1 MKISIHNQKIISI
14 FISDEL
20 NTFVSCSSDNYINIF
35 SLPNCKV
42 INSFYVEEP
51 EMALLSSRP
60 LPVCIFYSN
69 KKKKLL
75 IYGVNGT
82 FVMDMEIKR
91 KPEYSLIYTS
101 KNFRDYLLFGSN
113 GNIFIYSLPYLEI
126 INKIQIIEEKFYQEY
141 DLFIKCYKN
150 KIKNIEYLIALDR
163 NNQTLYII
171 GDK

>member
-1 MKISIHNQKIISI
+1 MKISVHNQKIISI

-60 LPVCIFYSN
+60 LPVCISYSN

-75 IYGVNGT
+75 IYGINGT
-82 FVMDMEIKR
+82 LGMEKEINR
-91 KPEYSLIYTS
+91 KQNP
-101 KNFRDYLLFGSN
+101 N
-113 GNIFIYSLPYLEI
+113 
-126 INKIQIIEEKFYQEY
+126 
-141 DLFIKCYKN
+141 
-150 KIKNIEYLIALDR
+150 
-163 NNQTLYII
+163 
-171 GDK
+171 